1 MPFNLLVMDNL
12 HWELSVLSKAIHYK
26 NLSAAA
32 DHVGLSQ
39 PQLSRI
45 VSKLESSLNTV
56 LLDRSAPRKSGW
68 TPVAF
73 KIAEVYFRNSRKL
86 TSDLQELQSDTQITQ
101 LTVGTLEGLSN
112 LAISLCNSL
121 FAMTKVHLVEVNV
134 LDLNELKGH
143 FEKDEF
149 DLVFTS
155 REPGRH
161 KYKHV
166 RTIGYQTFEKV
177 ESKTDLKVMSPFEFS
192 RQSMRRNQQKVGR
205 ILLSNSLAVR
215 KAYVEEYGGVSDF
228 PSEVRHK
235 KTGSSAEHPVY
246 LIGSDLLNP
255 LVWEKVQS
263 IKF

>member
-1 MPFNLLVMDNL
+1 MDNL

-45 VSKLESSLNTV
+45 VSKLESSLNVV

-73 KIAEVYFRNSRKL
+73 KIADVYSRNSRKL
-86 TSDLQELQSDTQITQ
+86 TSDLQELQSDTQISH
-101 LTVGTLEGLSN
+101 LNIGTLEGLSY
-112 LAISLCNSL
+112 LAIKVCNALFSL
-121 FAMTKVHLVEVNV
+121 TKIQMIELNV
-134 LDLNELKGH
+134 FDLNELEGH
-143 FEKDEF
+143 FEKDEL

-161 KYKHV
+161 KYKYV
-166 RTIGYQTFEKV
+166 RTLGYQTFEKA
-177 ESKTDLKVMSPFEFS
+177 EGKGDMKVMSPFDFS
-192 RQSMRRNQQKVGR
+192 RQSSKRKQQQTGR

-215 KAYVEEYGGVSDF
+215 KTYVEEFGGVSEF
-228 PSEVRHK
+228 PSEVRQK
-235 KTGSSAEHPVY
+235 KTGSASEHPVY
-246 LIGSDLLNP
+246 LIGSDILNP
-255 LVWEKVQS
+255 LVWDKILS
-263 IKF
+263 IKT

>member
-1 MPFNLLVMDNL
+1 MDNL
-12 HWELSVLSKAIHYK
+12 HWELSVLSKSIHYK

-45 VSKLESSLNTV
+45 VSKLESSLNVV

-73 KIAEVYFRNSRKL
+73 KIADVYFRNSRKL
-86 TSDLQELQSDTQITQ
+86 TADLQELQSDTQITQ
-101 LTVGTLEGLSN
+101 LTVGTLEGLSY
-112 LAISLCNSL
+112 LAMKLCNSL
-121 FAMTKVHLVEVNV
+121 FSLTKVNLLEVNV
-134 LDLNELKGH
+134 LDLNELEGH

-161 KYKHV
+161 KYKYV
-166 RTIGYQTFEKV
+166 RTMGYQTFEKI
-177 ESKTDLKVMSPFEFS
+177 ESKSDLKVMSPFEFS
-192 RQSMRRNQQKVGR
+192 RQAMRRNQKTVGR

-215 KAYVEEYGGVSDF
+215 KSYVEEFGGVSEF
-228 PSEVRHK
+228 PSEVKQK
-235 KTGSSAEHPVY
+235 KTGSQTEHPVY

-255 LVWEKVQS
+255 LVWDKIQS
-263 IKF
+263 LKL